1 MQLLFQS
8 DIHSDFIYYI
18 AFSLV
23 ADFFL
28 MKFDTAPYR
37 NWFGYT
43 RRERRASFILLILI
57 VSVVS
62 VRFLFPEKNTSVENI
77 PIVPEVNETVRTSFI
92 QEYPKKRTVVVDI
105 NRCDTSE
112 LIKLPGIGP
121 VLSLR
126 IIKYRNLLGGYVRK
140 DQLREVYGLPAETYD
155 LIKDKVYVDTLIIT
169 TIDINS
175 ADFRT
180 LVRFPYFDKSD
191 VTSILKYRELEGRIS
206 SIEELVDNKLISEEK
221 AGKVRSYLR
230 F

>member
-1 MQLLFQS
+1 
-8 DIHSDFIYYI
+8 
-18 AFSLV
+18 
-23 ADFFL
+23 
-28 MKFDTAPYR
+28 
-37 NWFGYT
+37 
-43 RRERRASFILLILI
+43 
-57 VSVVS
+57 
-62 VRFLFPEKNTSVENI
+62 
-77 PIVPEVNETVRTSFI
+77 VNEIVRTSFI
-92 QEYPKKRTVVVDI
+92 QDYPKKRTVVVDI